1 MWQLQYLRALEI
13 GSELV
18 AQAERDRLARAA
30 RDTDRESPSRMRR
43 GVARIARWVGEAAAT
58 VECWAEPEAA

>member
-13 GSELV
+13 GAELV
-18 AQAERDRLARAA
+18 AESERDRLARAVHA
-30 RDTDRESPSRMRR
+30 TDRETPGRVRR
-43 GVARIARWVGEAAAT
+43 GIARIAHWVGDAAQS